1 MVTGGKD
8 VPDPDDEQASGDA
21 QGQTRDSGD
30 TRKPGEME
38 ADTRDSGDTRKP
50 GTGV

>member
-1 MVTGGKD
+1 MVTGGKA
-8 VPDPDDEQASGDA
+8 VPDPEEGQAGGDD

-30 TRKPGEME
+30 TRKPAEME

-50 GTGV
+50 GA